1 MAFATGEL
9 SAVTT
14 AGGGPPLVIRSV
26 LHSFLSFDR
35 HLFLG
40 VYLFLCQ
47 FYKGCWLAGWQ
58 APLVRFHLITSDYI
72 GLYQITSDYIRLH
85 QITSDYILLLQT
97 TLNYCGIG
105 LTSIEFVRALSCKQ
119 RIMCTNS
126 IFTGWLSPFPC
137 SDARLFSKKMRT
149 LTGNSPVNVPVYVI
163 TFYL

>member
-58 APLVRFHLITSDYI
+58 APLVRLHLITSEYI
-72 GLYQITSDYIRLH
+72 RVYQITSDYIRLH
-85 QITSDYILLLQT
+85 QTTSEYIRLHQTTSDYFELLWHWSNKHRICTCIIVQAT
-97 TLNYCGIG
+97 NYVYKFNFYG
-105 LTSIEFVRALSCKQ
+105 VAL
-119 RIMCTNS
+119 
-126 IFTGWLSPFPC
+126 
-137 SDARLFSKKMRT
+137 
-149 LTGNSPVNVPVYVI
+149 PVP
-163 TFYL
+163 LL

>member
-58 APLVRFHLITSDYI
+58 APLVRLHF
-72 GLYQITSDYIRLH
+72 ITSDYIRLL
-85 QITSDYILLLQT
+85 QTTSDYIRLLQT
-97 TLNYCGIG
+97 TLNYCGNG

-137 SDARLFSKKMRT
+137 SDARLFPKKMRT
-149 LTGNSPVNVPVYVI
+149 LTGNSPVNVPVCNY
-163 TFYL
+163 FLPMEYQRG